1 MLEGTRLFPTLLTTS
16 EVTKFLKISTK
27 KLERDRW
34 MEQGL
39 PFVRVGRAVRYR
51 AEDIEAFIAS
61 NRRVAK

>member
-1 MLEGTRLFPTLLTTS
+1 MLETSITLPTLLTTS
-16 EVTKFLKISTK
+16 EVAEFLKISTK

-61 NRRVAK
+61 NRKVAK

>member
-1 MLEGTRLFPTLLTTS
+1 MLEGTRLIPTLLTTS
-16 EVTKFLKISTK
+16 EVAEFLKISTK

-61 NRRVAK
+61 NRKVAK